1 MSRDE
6 DQKEDV
12 ILGQQGSANS
22 LITSVANKGW
32 RWLERIIVVLGII
45 STVLIIILMSLTTMD
60 VVLRYI
66 FGSPIKGA
74 YEVSEMFFLAAV
86 FLGLAYT
93 QLFREHVN
101 ADLLVSR
108 LSKRTNLIL
117 ETIMLLLALF
127 IYALFSWKGM
137 GAFWSSFIEGEYRW
151 GLIRIPL
158 WPARLM
164 IPLGVSVLCLR
175 FIGEIVINFRKL
187 FSQGNGAS

>member
-1 MSRDE
+1 MD
-6 DQKEDV
+6 
-12 ILGQQGSANS
+12 LGSGV
-22 LITSVANKGW
+22 TSIASNAW
-32 RWLERIIVVLGII
+32 RWLEKIIKVLGII
-45 STVLIIILMSLTTMD
+45 ATASIIILMILTTAD
-60 VVLRYI
+60 VVMRYI
-66 FGSPIKGA
+66 FGNPIKGA
-74 YEVSEMFFLAAV
+74 YEVSEMFFLTAV

-108 LSKRTNLIL
+108 LSKHTNLIL

-137 GAFWSSFIEGEYRW
+137 EAFWSSFAEGEYRW

-164 IPLGVSVLCLR
+164 VPLGVSVLCLR
-175 FIGEIVINFRKL
+175 LIGEIIINFRKL
-187 FSQGNGAS
+187 LRKEKGTS